1 METCLNYCDRNAVF
15 FSSDERTWILR
26 IRKLKER
33 HPEAITIIK
42 EPEDNDGSIYCK
54 IPINWFKIA
63 PPRKVNMTEERRAE
77 LRAQIERVNASK

>member
-26 IRKLKER
+26 IRKLKEQ
-33 HPEAITIIK
+33 HPEAVTIIK

-54 IPINWFKIA
+54 IPINWFKIV